1 MSKTFYTTPANYW
14 TEAMPLGNGS
24 LGVMLHGGIESEKLC
39 LNHDTLWSG
48 LPKKLAKDGAYESFS
63 KVKALALNGDYYT
76 AHNEA
81 SENFLGTNTEPYLPL
96 GDLLIDFSYPQCAG
110 KDITCENYSRVLDLE
125 NAISTVS
132 YTVCGT
138 GYTRRCFVSFP
149 DDVMAMSICCKD
161 ASGNNCSMLSF
172 KAKFDSQLKCVSLT
186 DTDSL
191 YLDGECP
198 GYSHA
203 DDARNVMIYEY
214 SQEPEMRGIQ
224 FRSGLRIITDGQT
237 FMKCDSISVENAS
250 FATLLLAAKTSFNGY
265 NKHPYLDGREYKNA
279 CRDTL
284 DKAQTLNFDELTRRH
299 ISDYSALYG
308 KIILDLGK
316 SGREDMP
323 TDKRLLLFNS
333 DKRNGVENPDVSLY
347 TLMFDFGRYLTI
359 ASSRKGTQATNLQG
373 IWNNSLTPP
382 WRSNYTVNINTQM
395 NYWPTLMCG
404 LESCFEPLIEFMKA
418 RSEADTGMFTA
429 KHYYHARGFVM
440 HHNSDIWAHTSA
452 VTNNAQWGFWNGSSG
467 WFCHNLYE
475 YYEYTL
481 DEQYLTE
488 VCFPIIKKA
497 ALFYLDMLTECDG
510 ALHVVPATSPENKF
524 IITDSNGEAVK
535 SAVAKYTAMSDAIA
549 YEVFSICK
557 KVISEHNLSTCDGF
571 ESELDNALE
580 KMKPLTIGSDGRLM
594 EWNEEF
600 EETDITHR
608 HVSHLYAL
616 HPARIITPDGTSE
629 LADACRKTLE
639 KRGDAGTGWSLAW
652 KINFF
657 ARLCDGNH
665 ALKLLD
671 MQLNYVDP
679 EKGTDYRF
687 AGGTFPNL
695 FDAHPPFQIDGN
707 FGTVSGIL
715 EMLAGYDKDG
725 NLKLLPALPDAWK
738 NGSLK
743 GLRTKGGKTI
753 DFKWE
758 NGKLCESKV
767 YENKI

>member
-1 MSKTFYTTPANYW
+1 MSETFYKSEAKYW
-14 TEAMPLGNGS
+14 TEAFPLGNGS
-24 LGVMLHGGIESEKLC
+24 LGIMLHGGVKSEKLC
-39 LNHDTLWSG
+39 LNHDTLWAG
-48 LPKKLAKDGAYESFS
+48 LPKKIAKDGAYEAFS
-63 KVKALALNGDYYT
+63 KVKALALEGDYFA

-81 SENFLGTNTEPYLPL
+81 SENFLYTNTEPYLPM
-96 GDLLIDFSYPQCAG
+96 GDADIDFSYPG
-110 KDITCENYSRVLDLE
+110 GDNGENYHRELNLE
-125 NAISTVS
+125 DAVCTVKYTVGSDS
-132 YTVCGT
+132 YT
-138 GYTRRCFVSFP
+138 RKCFVSYP
-149 DDVMAMSICCKD
+149 DDVAVLRIDSDKK
-161 ASGNNCSMLSF
+161 SGKGFGFAARFTSP
-172 KAKFDSQLKCVSLT
+172 LKSTALT
-186 DTDSL
+186 DGGVL
-191 YLDGECP
+191 YIDGECP

-203 DDARNVMIYEY
+203 DDTRNIMQYEY
-214 SQEPEMRGIQ
+214 SDEPEKRGIQ
-224 FRSGLRIITDGQT
+224 FRGGMRILTDG
-237 FMKCDSISVENAS
+237 MISCGSGEICVKDAG
-250 FATLLLAAKTSFNGY
+250 FAMILIAAKTSFNGY
-265 NKHPYLDGREYKNA
+265 DRHPFLDGREYKNA
-279 CRDTL
+279 CVDVL
-284 DKAQTLNFDELTRRH
+284 DRAAGLDFEMLMERHTGDYRR
-299 ISDYSALYG
+299 LYG
-308 KIILDLGK
+308 KISLDLGK

-323 TDKRLLLFNS
+323 TDLRLLRFNE
-333 DKRNGVENPDVSLY
+333 DIRNGVKNPDVSLY

-382 WRSNYTVNINTQM
+382 WRSNYTVNINTEM

-404 LESCFEPLIEFMKA
+404 LESCFEPLISFMKD
-418 RSEADTGMFTA
+418 RSAEETGMFTA
-429 KHYYHARGFVM
+429 KHFYHARGFVM

-481 DEQYLTE
+481 DEQYLTQ
-488 VCFPIIKKA
+488 VCFPIMKKA

-535 SAVAKYTAMSDAIA
+535 AAVAKYTAMSDAIA

-571 ESELDNALE
+571 ESELDNALS

-616 HPARIITPDGTSE
+616 HPARIITPDGTPE

-715 EMLAGYDKDG
+715 EMLSGYDKDG

-738 NGSLK
+738 DGSLK
-743 GLRTKGGKTI
+743 GLRIKGGKVC
-753 DFKWE
+753 DFEWRD
-758 NGKLCESKV
+758 GKVVHSRI
-767 YENKI
+767 YEAK